1 MKCDTQQQRFLEQGL
16 RPDWTGR
23 LESPSGETQL
33 EYILQQR
40 PRLRPATTTARK
52 TGEYVRTALPH
63 SQSIRNIKVRLS
75 EEKPPTHSSLS
86 LRNLKLAWA
95 GPEDSEDI
103 LPLPLK
109 RNISDPRTQA
119 GQGIQFSVGWAGQMR
134 SSLSSIKLS
143 SRPLSHNVILD
154 TQVKTYD
161 YLSSNEDSS
170 LCTLLLSHDTTPEH
184 KDWTLSEANMQ
195 RSSTRERPT
204 DTLVA
209 AASLDLADDA
219 ARLDLANTRWMIS
232 QQKTQSLLRHAK
244 VASLLSKAR
253 WLDVKK
259 SILPEHET
267 GEPKKES
274 KKTGICR
281 DLWAD
286 SKPTWQRRLEGEFY
300 SEKGLQEERDKLLC
314 DLQQAQK
321 ICVDQVVFFTKSLGR
336 LPWQA

>member
-1 MKCDTQQQRFLEQGL
+1 MIKYRQDIDGL
-16 RPDWTGR
+16 RSLAILPVLFFHLGAIRLFPGGFVGVDVFFVISGYLITKIIYDDLSNERYSIARFYERRIRRIVPALIPVYLFVCVGALLLYFPSEGREIGRTVVSSIFFVSNILFYAKSGYFDAGAKTSPLLHTWSLAVEEQFYLVFPLVLLLLLRRAPGR
-23 LESPSGETQL
+23 LEL
-33 EYILQQR
+33 VL
-40 PRLRPATTTARK
+40 
-52 TGEYVRTALPH
+52 
-63 SQSIRNIKVRLS
+63 
-75 EEKPPTHSSLS
+75 
-86 LRNLKLAWA
+86 
-95 GPEDSEDI
+95 
-103 LPLPLK
+103 
-109 RNISDPRTQA
+109 
-119 GQGIQFSVGWAGQMR
+119 
-134 SSLSSIKLS
+134 
-143 SRPLSHNVILD
+143 
-154 TQVKTYD
+154 
-161 YLSSNEDSS
+161 
-170 LCTLLLSHDTTPEH
+170 
-184 KDWTLSEANMQ
+184 
-195 RSSTRERPT
+195 
-204 DTLVA
+204 TLVA

-281 DLWAD
+281 DLWAN